1 MPRRH
6 AERRLAGRAGG
17 FADFEVKRSSC
28 YTVAVER
35 TLDAALAARVN
46 STTNTGDLEQVV
58 DLYLHIGTEKTGT
71 TSVQRFFRT
80 NRELLGTHAILFP
93 SSPGRENHLGL
104 TGAALRERKSGGDVR
119 ERLALNSVEDVH
131 RFRETLRD
139 NLKAEVEA
147 APYAKAIMSG
157 EHCSSRLVDDDEIV
171 WLRDFLKEFFSKI
184 YIVVYLRRQD
194 DFFLS
199 TYSTTVKGGSTS
211 PMALPTGANLSRR
224 YNFWQLCTRW
234 ADAFGR
240 DQIICRKYEKV
251 GLKNGSIVEDLL
263 AVTGIPGD
271 LPFEWPERLNESL
284 DAESLEFLRLFN
296 QYSSQFEKT
305 GLAPN
310 RGNLVPLLS
319 QISNGPLAT
328 LPQDELAR
336 FMAGFEESNRLVA
349 EEYFGGAISGS
360 DDPLFLP
367 RADTRERA
375 TDVPLSVERA
385 VEICAWL
392 WRQKQTQVE
401 RFSDR
406 LKRNRGAQPQSDR
419 HPRRNRRLNA
429 SSKE

>member
-1 MPRRH
+1 MPRRD
-6 AERRLAGRAGG
+6 AARRIASKGGG
-17 FADFEVKRSSC
+17 FADFEVK
-28 YTVAVER
+28 YAVAVER
-35 TLDAALAARVN
+35 ALDATLGARV
-46 STTNTGDLEQVV
+46 SSSISTGDLEQVV

-80 NRELLGTHAILFP
+80 NRKLLAKHAILFP

-104 TGAALRERKSGGDVR
+104 TAAALRERKSGGDVR
-119 ERLALNSVEDVH
+119 ERVGLDSVEDVH
-131 RFRETLRD
+131 QFRETLRN

-147 APYAKAIMSG
+147 ALYTKAIMSG

-211 PMALPTGANLSRR
+211 LIALPTGANLSRR
-224 YNFWQLCTRW
+224 YDFWQLCSRW
-234 ADAFGR
+234 AEAFGR
-240 DQIICRKYEKV
+240 DQIICRKYEKA
-251 GLKNGSIVEDLL
+251 GLKNGSIVEDIL
-263 AVTGIPGD
+263 AVMGIPAD
-271 LPFEWPERLNESL
+271 IPFEWPERLNESL

-296 QYSSQFEKT
+296 QYFSQFEKN
-305 GLAPN
+305 GLRPN

-328 LPQDELAR
+328 LSLDELAK
-336 FMAGFEESNRLVA
+336 FMAGFEESNRRVA

-367 RADTRERA
+367 RADTRQRA
-375 TDVPLSVERA
+375 SDVPLSVERA

-392 WRQKQTQVE
+392 WGQKQTQVD
-401 RFSDR
+401 RFTER
-406 LKRNRGAQPQSDR
+406 LKKHKGTQPEPGR
-419 HPRRNRRLNA
+419 YPRRNRKLRA
-429 SSKE
+429 GSKE